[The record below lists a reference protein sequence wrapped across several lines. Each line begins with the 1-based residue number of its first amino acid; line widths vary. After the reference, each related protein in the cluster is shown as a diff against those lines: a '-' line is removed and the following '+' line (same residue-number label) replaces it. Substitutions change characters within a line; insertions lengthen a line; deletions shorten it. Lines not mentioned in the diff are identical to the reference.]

1 MTYLLSE
8 SEDSGDSGYEFLNT
22 PEVTPSK
29 EKTEEEADKDVRKKR
44 YEMTEE
50 EDLESSI
57 DFILNMENP
66 NYREPAKCIR
76 LTCPLTGIQYYVD

>member
-1 MTYLLSE
+1 MVSG
-8 SEDSGDSGYEFLNT
+8 SEDSGDSGYEFINT
-22 PEVTPSK
+22 PEVTPPK

-66 NYREPAKCIR
+66 NYREPEKCIG
-76 LTCPLTGIQYYVD
+76 LTFPLTGEQYYVD

>member
-1 MTYLLSE
+1 MSG
-8 SEDSGDSGYEFLNT
+8 SEDSGDSGYEFINT
-22 PEVTPSK
+22 PEVALPK
-29 EKTEEEADKDVRKKR
+29 EKTEEEEADKDSQKKKR

-66 NYREPAKCIR
+66 DYKEPTKCIG
-76 LTCPLTGIQYYVD
+76 LTCPLTGEQYYVD

>member
-1 MTYLLSE
+1 MSGSE
-8 SEDSGDSGYEFLNT
+8 DSGYEFLNT
-22 PEVTPSK
+22 PEVTPSE

-57 DFILNMENP
+57 DFILNMEDP
-66 NYREPAKCIR
+66 NYREPEKCIG
-76 LTCPLTGIQYYVD
+76 LTCPLTGEQYYVD

>member
-1 MTYLLSE
+1 MSG
-8 SEDSGDSGYEFLNT
+8 SEDSGDSGYEFINT
-22 PEVTPSK
+22 PEVTLPK
-29 EKTEEEADKDVRKKR
+29 EKAEEEADKDSQKKR

-66 NYREPAKCIR
+66 NYKEPTKCIG
-76 LTCPLTGIQYYVD
+76 LTCPLTGEQYYVD